1 MKLIIPRQN
10 RVMEGLIPGSCKIR
24 KRGCS
29 SSSSSVLQNYQFKR
43 AILVG
48 KPPGSR
54 SSTPVPSWRTTAA
67 ALDSRKYVP
76 SQSGGG
82 RSRPVSA
89 RKLAATLW
97 EMNEVP
103 SSRVGDNLEEKKAFK
118 REMRVRERM
127 VVPRSVH
134 SGSLPPHLSDP
145 SHSPVSKC
153 MGRHARRNESL
164 LLDPL
169 CGKLETIS
177 VQRAPAPRMGH
188 TSSMVGI
195 VFPPRHRHAAAVI
208 DSKIYVFGGLNGE
221 IISSALHILDTS
233 SLEWN
238 EIQVQGEWPCPRHSH
253 WVLQLEKK
261 YAKLGKDILKK
272 FGWLDLGRKVY
283 SKENGI
289 HICFPVTQKFCTTY
303 RDKQNHP
310 GGALE
315 VLDDI
320 NPFKAFSG
328 EGVLSK
334 DFTFLTSL
342 NLLMASGATILAD
355 EVVKVKK
362 ISRSPLKV
370 TSEAVANLLK
380 HKGLPTEL
388 LDQLPTRFV
397 WERLGDIIVLP
408 MTSFKD
414 PAWDSV
420 GAELWPIVAKS
431 LGAQRLARQSAELLQ
446 LELGTVLWRFLWE
459 IMAGLTIGKMEFS
472 IPLIQPSAC
481 SPGEIFLRSL
491 GWPVLTVEMK
501 LLWIYLQASD
511 ILCCHSLSG
520 PMQNWFM
527 PVNGIPM
534 PLRHSDI
541 TYVLILFWIAAS
553 YLKEITELQRLNC
566 DKSAEVRKA
575 AEVCIGE
582 IFRVCGPDAVT
593 KNLKDIQGPAL
604 AIVLERLKHSEAFQ
618 EAFEVAKTISMG
630 PSLKSRSKVGKSG
643 SKCVN
648 EAVSSGPDNDNT
660 RHIIYVKQGIYNESV
675 VIGSNKKNVM
685 FVGDGMD
692 LNIITGNLNVIDGST
707 TFNSVAVGF

>member
-1 MKLIIPRQN
+1 MKLIMPRQN
-10 RVMEGLIPGSCKIR
+10 RVVEGLIPGSCKIR

-48 KPPGSR
+48 KPSGSR
-54 SSTPVPSWRTTAA
+54 SSTPVPSWRTTTA
-67 ALDSRKYVP
+67 ALDSRKYAP

-89 RKLAATLW
+89 RKQAATLW

-103 SSRVGDNLEEKKAFK
+103 SPRVGDNLEEKKEIK

-127 VVPRSVH
+127 EVPRTVH

-145 SHSPVSKC
+145 SHSPVSERLIWH
-153 MGRHARRNESL
+153 M
-164 LLDPL
+164 
-169 CGKLETIS
+169 
-177 VQRAPAPRMGH
+177 
-188 TSSMVGI
+188 
-195 VFPPRHRHAAAVI
+195 HAAAVI

-221 IISSALHILDTS
+221 IISSALHILNTS
-233 SLEWN
+233 SSEWN
-238 EIQVQGEWPCPRHSH
+238 EIQVQGEWPCPRHLH

-261 YAKLGKDILKK
+261 YAKLGKDMLKK

-303 RDKQNHP
+303 RDNQNHP

-334 DFTFLTSL
+334 DFTCLTSL

-362 ISRSPLKV
+362 ISSSPLKV

-388 LDQLPTRFV
+388 LDQLPTR

-414 PAWDSV
+414 PTWDSV

-431 LGAQRLARQSAELLQ
+431 LGAQRLARQLNGSLLNDCAGIAGAELLQ

-481 SPGEIFLRSL
+481 SPGAIFLRSL
-491 GWPVLTVEMK
+491 GWPVLTVEIK

-511 ILCCHSLSG
+511 ILCFHSLANAKLVYACEWN
-520 PMQNWFM
+520 PHA
-527 PVNGIPM
+527 VEA
-534 PLRHSDI
+534 LRHNLRAN
-541 TYVLILFWIAAS
+541 YVLDSCIVLEGDNRVTAP
-553 YLKEITELQRLNC
+553 K
-566 DKSAEVRKA
+566 DKSADVRKA

-582 IFRVCGPDAVT
+582 IFRVCGPNTVT

-643 SKCVN
+643 SKVH
-648 EAVSSGPDNDNT
+648 EPDEHPPQ
-660 RHIIYVKQGIYNESV
+660 HIS
-675 VIGSNKKNVM
+675 
-685 FVGDGMD
+685 
-692 LNIITGNLNVIDGST
+692 
-707 TFNSVAVGF
+707 